1 MVSAADLQAEEAPA
15 ADMDSFMEW
24 LKRCR
29 LCPRQCGI
37 DRLRGQSGICRAG
50 ALPKAALASLHLWE
64 EPCISGT
71 KGSGTI
77 FFSHCN
83 LKCVFCQNYSI
94 SQQDFGKEMNIE
106 TLAELFIK
114 QQNRGAHNIN
124 LVSPTPFMPQIKQ
137 ALIIA
142 KNQGLHIPVVYNS
155 NAYESIDALHHM
167 DGLIDVYLPDLKY
180 YSDEYAIKYSHA
192 PHYFQHATAAILEMY
207 KQVGPPQFDADGI
220 IKRGLIIRHLMLPGL
235 GDDSKQVLL
244 WIRDNLPKE
253 VYISLMAQYTPMYR
267 AKDYKELCRRIS
279 LREYEAMI
287 DFFFD
292 IGLENGYV
300 QERSSAR
307 DIYTP
312 TFDLSGL

>member
-1 MVSAADLQAEEAPA
+1 MSIEA
-15 ADMDSFMEW
+15 
-24 LKRCR
+24 
-29 LCPRQCGI
+29 
-37 DRLRGQSGICRAG
+37 
-50 ALPKAALASLHLWE
+50 
-64 EPCISGT
+64 
-71 KGSGTI
+71 
-77 FFSHCN
+77 
-83 LKCVFCQNYSI
+83 
-94 SQQDFGKEMNIE
+94 
-106 TLAELFIK
+106 LAELFIK
-114 QQNRGAHNIN
+114 QQSRGAHNIN

-142 KNQGLHIPVVYNS
+142 KNQGLRIPVVYNS
-155 NAYESIDALHHM
+155 NAYESIDALRHM

-207 KQVGPPQFDADGI
+207 KQVGHPQFDADGI

-235 GDDSKQVLL
+235 SDDSKQVLL
-244 WIRDNLPKE
+244 WVRDNLPKE
-253 VYISLMAQYTPMYR
+253 VYISLMAQYTPMYK
-267 AKDYKELCRRIS
+267 AKDYKELRRRVS

-300 QERSSAR
+300 QERSSAK